1 MKAENRGALG
11 TFLQTAWFDFP
22 LAVQKWTLGS
32 DSHEVEEVLLKACQQ
47 WTNLANQAIERVFE
61 AEGFVGLMTAS
72 VKQVGQWQR
81 VTREFMES
89 MQSDGGKG
97 KSEGNEIGEMRETVS
112 RLRQEVRT
120 LTAKVNL
127 LSAGNEL
134 ALGASKDERE
144 ETASQ

>member
-1 MKAENRGALG
+1 MKAENRGPLG

-22 LAVQKWTLGS
+22 LAVHNWTLGG
-32 DSHEVEEVLLKACQQ
+32 DNHEVEEVLLKACQA

-89 MQSDGGKG
+89 MQSDGKG
-97 KSEGNEIGEMRETVS
+97 KSEGNEIGEMRETVT
-112 RLRQEVRT
+112 RLRQEVRG
-120 LTAKVNL
+120 LTAKVN
-127 LSAGNEL
+127 
-134 ALGASKDERE
+134 
-144 ETASQ
+144 